1 MYSFRFFALWSL
13 FFAILITSPIFLA
26 LAIFSAPIWF
36 VPTVIAIIISVW
48 SRMHEQ
54 RINIRASLNPFGCC
68 RPRPSTR
75 EALMRAMSSPTAT
88 IVGSGWASFLNRSTY
103 TACVFTDKFKKRI
116 GDFTWESGAT
126 IHEVQRAL
134 QEKGLTLSRFPSM
147 EWVTL
152 GGWIASLSHSHPG
165 TDSQPPIVEATVYNK
180 RLKSRPKKVGA
191 SQFASLMEQ
200 EQRSN
205 IVLDVTFRPIRDFAV
220 ERTARAMDGPAAVRW
235 WFNGDSTM
243 RLMFAGARGVLA
255 LVWRRTDVQPAQTFG
270 HGVFRQWWDIDIMS
284 YLGNR
289 SAEKVAQ
296 KLNSEQTRF
305 QTHSRSIQIVPN
317 LFSTYLFWPILLG
330 IQNFEVYVKPIM
342 GSMDKFL
349 KRIVSFHKKHGGRS
363 ELRYNGDALAIDF
376 AIKTPRRAF
385 QFLRENGYLRVALH
399 IGKRIVDCDPCERV
413 RLANL

>member
-1 MYSFRFFALWSL
+1 
-13 FFAILITSPIFLA
+13 
-26 LAIFSAPIWF
+26 
-36 VPTVIAIIISVW
+36 
-48 SRMHEQ
+48 
-54 RINIRASLNPFGCC
+54 
-68 RPRPSTR
+68 
-75 EALMRAMSSPTAT
+75 
-88 IVGSGWASFLNRSTY
+88 
-103 TACVFTDKFKKRI
+103 
-116 GDFTWESGAT
+116 
-126 IHEVQRAL
+126 
-134 QEKGLTLSRFPSM
+134 
-147 EWVTL
+147 
-152 GGWIASLSHSHPG
+152 
-165 TDSQPPIVEATVYNK
+165 
-180 RLKSRPKKVGA
+180 
-191 SQFASLMEQ
+191 
-200 EQRSN
+200 
-205 IVLDVTFRPIRDFAV
+205 
-220 ERTARAMDGPAAVRW
+220 
-235 WFNGDSTM
+235 
-243 RLMFAGARGVLA
+243 
-255 LVWRRTDVQPAQTFG
+255 
-270 HGVFRQWWDIDIMS
+270 MS